1 MTLVINLMKEKVVS
15 YLDQLKF
22 DPKLWNT
29 FPAKYI
35 VNIRFVLLL
44 IISIVVIGT
53 FSFINI
59 PRRVTP
65 EVKIP
70 IILVNTVL
78 PGASPE
84 EVESLVTIPLEDK
97 LTGIKGLDTVN
108 STSAES
114 ISSIQLNFVSSVDV
128 DKARADVQSLVDQVT
143 TLPTDVKA
151 PNVASIDIERQP
163 IWTFALTTNGD
174 YASLARFS
182 KVLEEKIKNISKVD
196 SVSLSGFEEQEVE
209 VVMKLEKIREYGIS
223 PIQLSQAVSKAASSY
238 PAGNVN
244 TNSSTFAL
252 AINKDITTIE
262 DIRNI
267 YIMTP
272 AGVSL
277 KLSDIASVAE
287 RSKPEQNRTFYASKD
302 VKPQRAIQFS
312 VYKISSANID
322 AAEEEV
328 NKVVEETLAEYN
340 NRFQLVTV
348 TNNAEDITEQF
359 SDLFKEFRATV
370 ILVFIL
376 LLIFLGLRQ
385 AIISSLTVP
394 LTFLSTFAII
404 DALGLSLN
412 SLTMFA
418 FLIALGLLID
428 DTIVV
433 VAAMTRYYRTGKF
446 TTVQTGILVWRDFFV
461 ALWSTT
467 ITTIWAFVP
476 LLLATGIIGEY
487 IKSIPIVVTAT
498 LLSSTTIA
506 VMITIPLMV
515 IFLKPQFPRRVSI
528 LLRVILAIIAIIFLI
543 NVLPKHIIFM
553 PLAILVFFILVF
565 VAYRIRAVLFQKTNA
580 VIDKNPVGR
589 KVFNKLSFAVDN
601 GLINIEALSERYMKL
616 IERVLNSDSARRN
629 TLIALVCF
637 ALAAYLLFPAKQITN
652 EFFPKSD
659 AEIIYIEVSLPS
671 GTNLLTAKAEQLNLL
686 DSLRKTENVT
696 FIVAETGA
704 SVDGGGGGNNN
715 LLYTLHLIEKND
727 RELTSQ
733 EIAERI
739 REKYKNYPAG
749 TFAITEPSGGPPAG
763 ADVQIQLLG
772 DDLNKL
778 DQYANKVVVYLEKQD
793 GITNVSKSIKSGTSK
808 LTFVPDKVK
817 IAENG
822 LSVDAV
828 ALWMR
833 TYASGFTL
841 DTIKMNNEDTDVIF
855 RTNITTNS
863 PEGLSAIN
871 IPVMSQGAAGQLST
885 KPSAVPLLALGSL
898 KLESNPTKITREDGK
913 RTLTISAGVTKGT
926 NATTKNQELLAYTS
940 KIQLPNGYSW
950 KTGGANE
957 ENDKS
962 VQSILQAM
970 ILSFML
976 ILVTMVIEF
985 KSFRQTAIAMLLIP
999 LSIPGVFYV
1008 FALTGTPLSFPALIG
1023 ILALFGIVVTHA
1035 IVVIEKINENRKE
1048 GLPLKEAI
1056 VDAAGNRLE
1065 PVLLTSLATI
1075 VGLIP
1080 ITISDPLWRGLGGAI
1095 IAGLLFSGAIK
1106 LFFVPV
1112 MYYTWYKGDEE
1123 KKLKQ
1128 ETHNIEHRR

>member
-1 MTLVINLMKEKVVS
+1 MKEKVVS

-29 FPAKYI
+29 FPAKYV

-70 IILVNTVL
+70 IILVTTVL

-84 EVESLVTIPLEDK
+84 EIESLVTIPLEDK
-97 LTGIKGLDTVN
+97 LSGIKGLDAIN
-108 STSAES
+108 STSGES
-114 ISSIQLNFVSSVDV
+114 VSSIRLDFVSSIDV
-128 DKARADVQSLVDQVT
+128 EKARADVQSLVDQVNS
-143 TLPTDVKA
+143 LPTDAKA
-151 PNVASIDIERQP
+151 PTVASFDIENQP
-163 IWTFALTTNGD
+163 IWTFALTTDGD

-182 KVLEEKIKNISKVD
+182 KVLEERIKNVSKVD
-196 SVSLSGFEEQEVE
+196 RVTLSGFEEQEIE
-209 VVMKLEKIREYGIS
+209 VVMNLEKIREFGVT

-244 TNSSTFAL
+244 TTSSTFSI
-252 AINKDITTIE
+252 AINKDISTIE
-262 DIRNI
+262 DIRNLH
-267 YIMTP
+267 IMTP
-272 AGVSL
+272 AGVGL
-277 KLSDIASVAE
+277 KLSDIASVSE
-287 RSKPEQNRTFYASKD
+287 RSKPEQNRAFFASKN

-322 AAEEEV
+322 ASEEEV
-328 NKVVEETLAEYN
+328 RKVVEETLAEYN
-340 NRFQLVTV
+340 NRFELVTV

-359 SDLFKEFRATV
+359 SELFGEFRATI

-446 TTVQTGILVWRDFFV
+446 TPTQTGILIWKDFFV

-476 LLLATGIIGEY
+476 LLLASGIIGEY

-506 VMITIPLMV
+506 VVITIPLMI

-528 LLRVILAIIAIIFLI
+528 LLRVILGIIAAVFLISVLPKDIIFLPLILIFFFIFVFVTYHIRASLAQKI
-543 NVLPKHIIFM
+543 NVG
-553 PLAILVFFILVF
+553 
-565 VAYRIRAVLFQKTNA
+565 
-580 VIDKNPVGR
+580 IDKTPYGR
-589 KVFNKLSFAVDN
+589 KVVNKLSYVVDH
-601 GLINIEALSERYMKL
+601 GLINIEALSERYMKI
-616 IERVLNSDSARRN
+616 IERVLNSDVARRN
-629 TLIALVCF
+629 TLVALVIF
-637 ALAAYLLFPAKQITN
+637 AIIAYLLFPFKQITN
-652 EFFPKSD
+652 EFFPKTDS
-659 AEIIYIEVSLPS
+659 EILYIDVSLPA
-671 GTNLLTAKAEQLNLL
+671 GTNLSTAKAEQLNLL
-686 DSLRKTENVT
+686 ESLRKIDNIT
-696 FIVAETGA
+696 FLIAETGA
-704 SVDGGGGGNNN
+704 SADGGGGGNNN
-715 LLYTLHLIEKND
+715 LLYTLHLPAKED
-727 RELTSQ
+727 REISSL
-733 EIAERI
+733 EIAQNI
-739 REKYKNYPAG
+739 REKYKNYSAG
-749 TFAITEPSGGPPAG
+749 TFAVSEPSSGPPAG

-772 DDLNKL
+772 DDLTLL
-778 DQYANKVVVYLEKQD
+778 DQYANQVVTYLEKQD
-793 GITNVSKSIKSGTSK
+793 GITNVNKSIKSGTSK

-828 ALWMR
+828 ALWLR

-841 DTIKMNNEDTDVIF
+841 DTIKMNNEDTDIIF
-855 RTNITTNS
+855 RTNVSSNT
-863 PEGLSAIN
+863 PEGLASIN
-871 IPVMSQGAAGQLST
+871 IPVLSQGQAST
-885 KPSAVPLLALGSL
+885 KPSAIPLLALGSL

-913 RTLTISAGVTKGT
+913 RTLTISASTTQGA
-926 NATTKNQELLAYTS
+926 NATVKNQELLAYTS
-940 KIQLPNGYSW
+940 TIQLPNGYSW

-970 ILSFML
+970 VLSFML

-1035 IVVIEKINENRKE
+1035 IVVIEKINENIKE

-1056 VDAAGNRLE
+1056 IDAAGNRLE

-1112 MYYTWYKGDEE
+1112 LYYTWYKGDEE
-1123 KKLKQ
+1123 KNMKH
-1128 ETHNIEHRR
+1128 EAHNMEQKNI